1 MAKEQAPWADKFV
14 KIGDIK
20 IHYLEA
26 GAGDRPLVFIPG
38 WTMIAEVWKEQI
50 PYFMARG
57 FRVIALDPRSQG
69 QTTKTDTGNTYQQQ
83 AADLHA
89 FLKELRIQHASLVGW
104 SAGVTVLLEYVAS
117 PETVRPEKL
126 VFVEGLPAGL
136 KDGDYPGAMTIEEA
150 RSMIMGFQ
158 DDRTKA
164 TEKIVRGIFKQGQGA
179 ILHQELISGSL
190 KSPIG
195 AATALFFDLL
205 TGDRRP
211 ALAHIVTPTL
221 IIMATENRAIG
232 EYMQSKIQ
240 GSRLEVIE
248 NAGHALF
255 IDKPQAFN
263 QALEAFLEAR

>member
-1 MAKEQAPWADKFV
+1 
-14 KIGDIK
+14 
-20 IHYLEA
+20 
-26 GAGDRPLVFIPG
+26 
-38 WTMIAEVWKEQI
+38 
-50 PYFMARG
+50 
-57 FRVIALDPRSQG
+57 
-69 QTTKTDTGNTYQQQ
+69 
-83 AADLHA
+83 
-89 FLKELRIQHASLVGW
+89 
-104 SAGVTVLLEYVAS
+104 
-117 PETVRPEKL
+117 
-126 VFVEGLPAGL
+126 
-136 KDGDYPGAMTIEEA
+136 
-150 RSMIMGFQ
+150 MIMGFQ